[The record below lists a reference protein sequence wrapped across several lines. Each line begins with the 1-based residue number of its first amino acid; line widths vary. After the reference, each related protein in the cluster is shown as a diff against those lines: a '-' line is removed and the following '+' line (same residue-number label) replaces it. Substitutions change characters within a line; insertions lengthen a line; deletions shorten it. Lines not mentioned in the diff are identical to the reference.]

1 MEAALFTDIHHPPL
15 TTALSACSQV
25 LDKAF
30 DLAMDGPPE
39 QAKYAA
45 TFLAAVPDNQEQ
57 CEDLVKVGRVLA
69 KSHLDPGD

>member
-1 MEAALFTDIHHPPL
+1 ML
-15 TTALSACSQV
+15 TLLSSNV

-30 DLAMDGPPE
+30 DLAMDGSPV

-57 CEDLVKVGRVLA
+57 CEDLVKVSLFCTVFCRA
-69 KSHLDPGD
+69 AD